1 MFMYCN
7 VGLWLKLSVWNVS
20 ERRGEKEDSTNAN
33 VHNLPFGGETQMS
46 LHSISTFANF
56 LPYFF
61 GLYVKDISSKHVYFS
76 CKMLGKLSGPFF
88 FFSVSN
94 LWSLFSY
101 IWAVNKYKW
110 VCIQVA
116 ALTLSP
122 SSSTY
127 IVVSVC
133 LLHNTTL
140 CTIPCTHHKTLLLAS
155 LVK

>member
-88 FFSVSN
+88 FFFCFKLVKSVQ
-94 LWSLFSY
+94 LHLGC
-101 IWAVNKYKW
+101 NKYKW

-116 ALTLSP
+116 ALTLS
-122 SSSTY
+122 
-127 IVVSVC
+127 I
-133 LLHNTTL
+133 LLNLHCCFSLFAAQHNTL
-140 CTIPCTHHKTLLLAS
+140 HHSMHTP
-155 LVK
+155 